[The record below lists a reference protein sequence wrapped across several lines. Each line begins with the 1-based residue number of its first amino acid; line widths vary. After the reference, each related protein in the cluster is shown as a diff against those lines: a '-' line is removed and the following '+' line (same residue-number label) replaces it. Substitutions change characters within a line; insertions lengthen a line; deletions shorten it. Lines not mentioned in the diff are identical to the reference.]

1 MRLVVAYLSLSH
13 RLFVVTG
20 NCGLCVFA
28 LQASALAKECS
39 HFLEK
44 VEQRCRSAATQSAMH
59 MYEDRLGGEFST
71 LNFQAVKAKAC
82 AVGSG
87 ASGAMK
93 AWNAAWAQC
102 QQLRQ
107 HLDKMQ
113 KNKTASD
120 KELSRRPPAAKPHP
134 EDGGGE
140 RTGKGSEAQ
149 LQSRPEEDVTV
160 REHEGGQSTIS
171 TNLHPYLQPD
181 LTENAPRAAV
191 QCAVLPQT
199 NGRPREHHSEAD
211 LRAGDPLGEDGG
223 FPARQHLGR
232 SLSEGSH
239 AGLQLPSS
247 FLPLNVR
254 NKHCQSRTQP
264 LQLNLHPGRKQTGCL
279 DNSYGSKHLRSKSDG
294 QDVYCEGRAG
304 SSGDPQHLTPE
315 ASVRATGNSGNNV

>member
-1 MRLVVAYLSLSH
+1 M
-13 RLFVVTG
+13 
-20 NCGLCVFA
+20 
-28 LQASALAKECS
+28 
-39 HFLEK
+39 
-44 VEQRCRSAATQSAMH
+44 
-59 MYEDRLGGEFST
+59 
-71 LNFQAVKAKAC
+71 KAKAC

-93 AWNAAWAQC
+93 VWNTAWAQC

-113 KNKTASD
+113 KNKTISD
-120 KELSRRPPAAKPHP
+120 KELIQQTPAANPQP

-140 RTGKGSEAQ
+140 KTEKGSEAQ
-149 LQSRPEEDVTV
+149 QQNWHGEDVTICE
-160 REHEGGQSTIS
+160 REGGQRTIS
-171 TNLHPYLQPD
+171 TNLHRYLQPD
-181 LTENAPRAAV
+181 LTENAPHATIQYAV
-191 QCAVLPQT
+191 FPQT

-211 LRAGDPLGEDGG
+211 LRTGDPPGENGG

-239 AGLQLPSS
+239 AGFQLPSS

-264 LQLNLHPGRKQTGCL
+264 LQLNLHPGRKQIGCL

-294 QDVYCEGRAG
+294 QDQYCEGCAG